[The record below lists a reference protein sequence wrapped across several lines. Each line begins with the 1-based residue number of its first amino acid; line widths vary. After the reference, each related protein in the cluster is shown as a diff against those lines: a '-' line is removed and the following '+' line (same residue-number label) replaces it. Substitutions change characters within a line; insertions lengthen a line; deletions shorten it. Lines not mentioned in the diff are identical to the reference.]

1 MNADDVYEAKLAEM
15 ENMKFDENP
24 LVDEAMRMVYIE
36 KFLSRW
42 DSEGREAE
50 EKRHEFND

>member
-1 MNADDVYEAKLAEM
+1 MNASDVYEAKLKEM

-24 LVDEAMRMVYIE
+24 LVDEAMRMVYVE

-50 EKRHEFND
+50 EKRHEFDD